1 MQKVACPTMIV
12 KSPSSTPNGSGRL
25 RNVAFSAIPVTIPGN
40 ASGRMTRKE
49 MPSRPKKRWRAT
61 ANATHV
67 PSRSAIAVAPSAAFN
82 DTRRASRTPGLSIA
96 LPNHFVVRPGI
107 GHTSVRRGLNAYR
120 TMTSSG
126 R

>member
-1 MQKVACPTMIV
+1 MIV

-49 MPSRPKKRWRAT
+49 IASRPKNRWRAT
-61 ANATHV
+61 ANAAHE

-82 DTRRASRTPGLSIA
+82 ETKSASRTPGLSIA
-96 LPNHFVVRPGI
+96 LPNHLSVRPGI
-107 GHTSVRRGLNAYR
+107 GHTSVRRVLNA
-120 TMTSSG
+120 
-126 R
+126 